1 MKKIIADHKG
11 QLILSSLVTLLPALA
26 GWWLAHWLVL
36 LITFSDRRNRENQSR
51 KAVRLIFWI
60 MPAVSLLT
68 GGVTALLQRGV
79 QSASTLSTAM
89 AMGFG
94 LLFIVLGN
102 YMPKFRQNSFMGIRV
117 KWTLESEANWN
128 ATHRMGGKVWVAG
141 GFACLAGAMLPVKAM
156 GAVFPVVLV
165 TVALAPIVYSYYYS
179 KTQPA
184 AEKTV
189 SAPLP
194 LWQKRA
200 ARLIVAAV
208 AVIAVWVFLAGS
220 AKIVYEDASFTV
232 EASGWQD
239 LTLSDPLLQRHRR
252 SGLPARGGG
261 PGGRHPHLWPWQPAG
276 VVRPLLQRSL
286 RRLHPLHLRFL
297 PGLRPSDHCRRA
309 HRPAK
314 RPRPGRHPGHLRPA
328 EGADGALRPEQD
340 RTVLI
345 KTGSRWPDK

>member
-26 GWWLAHWLVL
+26 GWRLAWEAAAMLAAHWLVL
-36 LITFSDRRNRENQSR
+36 LVVFSDRRNRDRQSK
-51 KAVRLIFWI
+51 KAIRLIFWI

-239 LTLSDPLLQRHRR
+239 LTLSYSDIAAVDY
-252 SGLPARGGG
+252 LPAEEVPEGGIRTYG
-261 PGGRHPHLWPWQPAG
+261 LGNLRVSFGHFSNEVYGDYIRYTYDSCRDCVRLTTAGG
-276 VVRPLLQRSL
+276 
-286 RRLHPLHLRFL
+286 
-297 PGLRPSDHCRRA
+297 
-309 HRPAK
+309 
-314 RPRPGRHPGHLRPA
+314 
-328 EGADGALRPEQD
+328 
-340 RTVLI
+340 RTVLLNGPDQAATRAI
-345 KTGSRWPDK
+345 FDQLRARTGL

>member
-11 QLILSSLVTLLPALA
+11 QLILSSLVTLLPGLA
-26 GWWLAHWLVL
+26 GWRLAWEAAAMLAAHWLVL

-208 AVIAVWVFLAGS
+208 AAIAVWVFLAGS

-239 LTLSDPLLQRHRR
+239 LTLSYSDIAAVDY
-252 SGLPARGGG
+252 LPAEEVPEGGIRTYG
-261 PGGRHPHLWPWQPAG
+261 LGNLRVSFGHFSNEAYGDYIRYTYDSCRDCVRLTTAGG
-276 VVRPLLQRSL
+276 
-286 RRLHPLHLRFL
+286 
-297 PGLRPSDHCRRA
+297 
-309 HRPAK
+309 
-314 RPRPGRHPGHLRPA
+314 
-328 EGADGALRPEQD
+328 
-340 RTVLI
+340 RTVLLNGPDQAATRAI
-345 KTGSRWPDK
+345 FDQLRSRTGL

>member
-1 MKKIIADHKG
+1 MKKILTEHKG
-11 QLILSSLVTLLPALA
+11 ELVLSSLVTLLPALA
-26 GWWLAHWLVL
+26 GWQMAWEAAAFLLGHWLVL
-36 LITFSDRRNRENQSR
+36 LVVFSDRRNRDRQSK
-51 KAVRLIFWI
+51 KAIRLILWV
-60 MPAVSLLT
+60 MPFLSLLA
-68 GGVTALLQRGV
+68 GGVTVLLRRGI
-79 QSASTLSTAM
+79 QSAGAGSAVM

-94 LLFIVLGN
+94 LLFIVVGN
-102 YMPKFRQNSFMGIRV
+102 YMPKIRQNSFMGIRV
-117 KWTLESEANWN
+117 KWTLENEANWN
-128 ATHRMGGKVWVAG
+128 ASHRFGGKVWVAG

-239 LTLSDPLLQRHRR
+239 LTLSYSDIAAVDY
-252 SGLPARGGG
+252 LPAEEVPEGGIRTYG
-261 PGGRHPHLWPWQPAG
+261 LGNLRVSFGHFSNEAYGDYIRYTYDSCRDCVRLTTAGG
-276 VVRPLLQRSL
+276 
-286 RRLHPLHLRFL
+286 
-297 PGLRPSDHCRRA
+297 
-309 HRPAK
+309 
-314 RPRPGRHPGHLRPA
+314 
-328 EGADGALRPEQD
+328 
-340 RTVLI
+340 RTVLLNGPDQAATRAI
-345 KTGSRWPDK
+345 FDQLKARTGL

>member
-26 GWWLAHWLVL
+26 GWRLAWEAAAMLAAHWLVL

-141 GFACLAGAMLPVKAM
+141 GFACLAGAMLPIQAM
-156 GAVFPVVLV
+156 GVVFPVVLV

-239 LTLSDPLLQRHRR
+239 LTLSYSDIAAVDY
-252 SGLPARGGG
+252 LPAEEVPEGGIRTYG
-261 PGGRHPHLWPWQPAG
+261 LGNLRVSFGHFSNEAYGDYIRYTYDSCRDCVRLTTAGGRTILLNGPDQPAT
-276 VVRPLLQRSL
+276 RAIFDQLKART
-286 RRLHPLHLRFL
+286 
-297 PGLRPSDHCRRA
+297 GL
-309 HRPAK
+309 
-314 RPRPGRHPGHLRPA
+314 
-328 EGADGALRPEQD
+328 
-340 RTVLI
+340 
-345 KTGSRWPDK
+345 

>member
-26 GWWLAHWLVL
+26 GWRLAWEAAAMLAAHWLVL

-208 AVIAVWVFLAGS
+208 AVIAVWAFLAGS
-220 AKIVYEDASFTV
+220 AKIVYDDASFTV

-239 LTLSDPLLQRHRR
+239 LTLSYSDIAAVDY
-252 SGLPARGGG
+252 LPAEEVPEGGIRTYG
-261 PGGRHPHLWPWQPAG
+261 LGNLRVSFGHFSNEAYGDYIRYTYDSCRDCVRLTTAGG
-276 VVRPLLQRSL
+276 
-286 RRLHPLHLRFL
+286 
-297 PGLRPSDHCRRA
+297 
-309 HRPAK
+309 
-314 RPRPGRHPGHLRPA
+314 
-328 EGADGALRPEQD
+328 
-340 RTVLI
+340 RTVLLNGPDQAATRAI
-345 KTGSRWPDK
+345 FDQLKARTGL

>member
-11 QLILSSLVTLLPALA
+11 QLILSSLVTLLPGLA
-26 GWWLAHWLVL
+26 GWRLAWEAAAFLLAHWLVL

-239 LTLSDPLLQRHRR
+239 LTLSYSDVAAVDY
-252 SGLPARGGG
+252 LPAEEVPEGGIRTYG
-261 PGGRHPHLWPWQPAG
+261 LGNLRVSFGHFSNEAYGDYIRYTYDSCRDCVRLTTAGG
-276 VVRPLLQRSL
+276 
-286 RRLHPLHLRFL
+286 
-297 PGLRPSDHCRRA
+297 
-309 HRPAK
+309 
-314 RPRPGRHPGHLRPA
+314 
-328 EGADGALRPEQD
+328 
-340 RTVLI
+340 RTVLLNGPDQAATRAI
-345 KTGSRWPDK
+345 FDQLKERTGL

>member
-26 GWWLAHWLVL
+26 GWRLAWEAAAMLAAHWLVL

-89 AMGFG
+89 SMGFG

-220 AKIVYEDASFTV
+220 AKIVYDDASFTV

-239 LTLSDPLLQRHRR
+239 LTLSYSDIAAVDY
-252 SGLPARGGG
+252 LPAEEVPEGGIRTYG
-261 PGGRHPHLWPWQPAG
+261 LGNLRVSFGHFSNEAYGDYIRYTYDSCRDCVRLTTAGG
-276 VVRPLLQRSL
+276 
-286 RRLHPLHLRFL
+286 
-297 PGLRPSDHCRRA
+297 
-309 HRPAK
+309 
-314 RPRPGRHPGHLRPA
+314 
-328 EGADGALRPEQD
+328 
-340 RTVLI
+340 RTVLLNGPDQAATRAI
-345 KTGSRWPDK
+345 FDQLRARTGL

>member
-1 MKKIIADHKG
+1 MKKIIANHKG
-11 QLILSSLVTLLPALA
+11 QLVLSSLVTLLPALA
-26 GWWLAHWLVL
+26 GWRLAWEAAAMLAAHWLVL

-128 ATHRMGGKVWVAG
+128 ATHRMGGKVWVSG

-239 LTLSDPLLQRHRR
+239 LTLSYSDIAAVDY
-252 SGLPARGGG
+252 LPAEEVPEGGIRTYG
-261 PGGRHPHLWPWQPAG
+261 LGNLRVSFGHFSNEAYGDYTRYTYDSCRDCVRLTTAGG
-276 VVRPLLQRSL
+276 
-286 RRLHPLHLRFL
+286 
-297 PGLRPSDHCRRA
+297 
-309 HRPAK
+309 
-314 RPRPGRHPGHLRPA
+314 
-328 EGADGALRPEQD
+328 
-340 RTVLI
+340 RTVLLNGPDQASTRAI
-345 KTGSRWPDK
+345 FDQLKERTGL

>member
-26 GWWLAHWLVL
+26 GWRLAWEAAAMLAAHWLVL
-36 LITFSDRRNRENQSR
+36 LVVFSDRRNRDRQSK

-128 ATHRMGGKVWVAG
+128 ATHRFGGKIWVAG

-239 LTLSDPLLQRHRR
+239 LTLSYSDVAAVDY
-252 SGLPARGGG
+252 LPAEEVPEGGIRTYG
-261 PGGRHPHLWPWQPAG
+261 LGNLRVSFGHFSNEAYGDYIRYTYDSCRDCVRLTTAGG
-276 VVRPLLQRSL
+276 
-286 RRLHPLHLRFL
+286 
-297 PGLRPSDHCRRA
+297 
-309 HRPAK
+309 
-314 RPRPGRHPGHLRPA
+314 
-328 EGADGALRPEQD
+328 
-340 RTVLI
+340 RTVLLNGPDQPATRAI
-345 KTGSRWPDK
+345 FDQLKARTGL

>member
-26 GWWLAHWLVL
+26 GWRLAWEAAAMLAAHWLVL

-239 LTLSDPLLQRHRR
+239 LTLSYSDIAAVDY
-252 SGLPARGGG
+252 LPAEEVPEGGIRTYG
-261 PGGRHPHLWPWQPAG
+261 LGNLRVSFGRFSNEAYGDYIRYTYDSCRDCVRLTTAGG
-276 VVRPLLQRSL
+276 
-286 RRLHPLHLRFL
+286 
-297 PGLRPSDHCRRA
+297 
-309 HRPAK
+309 
-314 RPRPGRHPGHLRPA
+314 
-328 EGADGALRPEQD
+328 
-340 RTVLI
+340 RTVLLNGPDQPATRAI
-345 KTGSRWPDK
+345 FDQLRARTGL

>member
-11 QLILSSLVTLLPALA
+11 QLILSSLVTLLPGLA
-26 GWWLAHWLVL
+26 GWRLAWEGAAMLAAHWLVL

-141 GFACLAGAMLPVKAM
+141 GFACLAGAMLPIQAM
-156 GAVFPVVLV
+156 GVVFPLVLV

-239 LTLSDPLLQRHRR
+239 LTLSYSDIAAVDY
-252 SGLPARGGG
+252 LPAEEVPEGGIRTYG
-261 PGGRHPHLWPWQPAG
+261 LGNLRVSFGHFSNEAYGDYIRYTYDSCRDCVRLTTAGG
-276 VVRPLLQRSL
+276 
-286 RRLHPLHLRFL
+286 
-297 PGLRPSDHCRRA
+297 
-309 HRPAK
+309 
-314 RPRPGRHPGHLRPA
+314 
-328 EGADGALRPEQD
+328 
-340 RTVLI
+340 RTVLLNGPDQAATRAI
-345 KTGSRWPDK
+345 FDQLRSRTGL